1 MKEALKIAIIK
12 KRELEEL
19 LEEMNQTIILAK
31 RERDD
36 AKTKGAQSELEKANL
51 QIKEELKAKVGQIHS
66 LENSL
71 NSEREEKERREK
83 QMASLKEEIEL
94 MNTELENKEKE
105 ISLMK
110 RDKYNLSLKLEEQ
123 QEIVR

>member
-36 AKTKGAQSELEKANL
+36 AKAKGAQSELEKANL
-51 QIKEELKAKVGQIHS
+51 QIKEELKAKVVLIHS

-71 NSEREEKERREK
+71 NAEREEKERREK
-83 QMASLKEEIEL
+83 QMASLKEDIEL
-94 MNTELENKEKE
+94 MNKELENKEKE